1 MPALRVDGVIGRLG
15 DAPNLRFTPSGAA
28 VASVSI
34 VFQESYKDNTG
45 TWVDKEPVWVNATGW
60 RELAE
65 SMAQGLNKGDEV
77 MVSGVLTLRKYEKN
91 GGGEGQSLDLNISNI
106 GPTMR
111 RQEVQVRRV
120 TREQGGDSQAVS
132 PNDDPWSQP
141 HDSRNQN
148 QPRETRQE
156 AGRWMGSGQQV
167 ARPGGFTDEPPF

>member
-34 VFQESYKDNTG
+34 VFQESYKDNNTG
-45 TWVDKEPVWVNATGW
+45 KWVDKDPVWVNATGW

-77 MVSGVLTLRKYEKN
+77 MVSGVLTLRKYEKRD
-91 GGGEGQSLDLNISNI
+91 GGEGHSLDLNISNI

-120 TREQGGDSQAVS
+120 LREQAGDAQTAS
-132 PNDDPWSQP
+132 PNDDPWSSEPPRQQEQSRAGQP
-141 HDSRNQN
+141 AGQARQGQWSNGQS
-148 QPRETRQE
+148 TRQ
-156 AGRWMGSGQQV
+156 
-167 ARPGGFTDEPPF
+167 DDDLPPF

>member
-77 MVSGVLTLRKYEKN
+77 MVSGVLSLRKYEKN

-120 TREQGGDSQAVS
+120 TREQGGQAA
-132 PNDDPWSQP
+132 PNDDPWASEPPQQT
-141 HDSRNQN
+141 RQ

-167 ARPGGFTDEPPF
+167 ARPGGFNDEPPF